1 MSRMGADPQTRAE
14 IRAERAKR
22 ADGGEPL
29 HTTTRT
35 VHWSGDS
42 LVVGVTDYGVKTH
55 DVEQGQEPA
64 IEVHPD
70 GIWIDFGG
78 DGDE

>member
-1 MSRMGADPQTRAE
+1 MGADPQTRSD

-29 HTTTRT
+29 HATTRT

-42 LVVGVTDYGVKTH
+42 LVVGITDYGVKTH
-55 DVEQGQEPA
+55 GVNRGQEPN
-64 IEVHPD
+64 IEIYPD

-78 DGDE
+78 GCDE